1 MKTSRRTF
9 VKTAGLS
16 AAAAAVPAMLP
27 AGDSDPSSDD
37 RPSAGS
43 SAAAAALTLGMASYT
58 FREFG
63 LEETLRMTRRLGLEK
78 IAFKNFHL
86 ALDASPAEIEA
97 VVEQVR
103 AAGLDLYGGGVI
115 YMRNEAEVHQAF
127 DYARAAGMG
136 AIIGVPNHELLP
148 LVERKVMEFDIKL
161 AIHNHGPGDQ
171 LYPTPES
178 AWELVKDLD
187 PRMGLC
193 IDVGHTQRAGVDPSE
208 SVIRFRD
215 RLHDVHMKDVSAA
228 SREGGTV
235 EVGRGVIDV
244 PKLLAALLQID
255 YRGIVAFEHEK
266 DGADPLAGVAESVG
280 YVRGVIGTLPMRG

>member
-1 MKTSRRTF
+1 MNASRRDF
-9 VKTAGLS
+9 VKNAGLG
-16 AAAAAVPAMLP
+16 AAAAMMPIGGRHLISDGFREAETLP
-27 AGDSDPSSDD
+27 AASGF
-37 RPSAGS
+37 
-43 SAAAAALTLGMASYT
+43 TLGMASYT

-63 LEETLRMTRRLGLEK
+63 LEETLRMTQRLGLVK

-86 ALDASPAEIEA
+86 ALDATPAEIEV
-97 VVEQVR
+97 VVEKVK

-115 YMRNEAEVHQAF
+115 YMRTEEEVHQAF
-127 DYARAAGMG
+127 NYARAAGMRV
-136 AIIGVPNHELLP
+136 IIGVPNHELLP
-148 LVERKVMEFDIKL
+148 LVEQKVREYDIKL

-171 LYPTPES
+171 VYPTPES
-178 AWELVKDLD
+178 AYERVKDLD

-208 SVIRFRD
+208 SVERYID

-244 PKLLAALLQID
+244 PKLIGTLVRMNYQGVA
-255 YRGIVAFEHEK
+255 AFEHEK
-266 DGADPLAGVAESVG
+266 DGNDPLAGVAESVG
-280 YVRGVIGTLPMRG
+280 FTRGVLATF